1 MKHFNMKKII
11 RVAVISLLTSLSLTF
26 YLPQALAKGAEQPT
40 KKHLK
45 TQNLKNQASV
55 GRQVVKEAADAFKAT
70 EGALVALENN
80 QTKQALAA
88 LEVASGNLHLLLT
101 RDPSLSLVPIDVQVQ
116 VIEGIHDLKKI
127 KKLQD
132 MLEDLIDDDQFQAAR
147 PIVDSLVDEIRVT
160 TVSLPLATY
169 PAAIDLIAPLIDAGK
184 LDEAKQALID
194 VLNTFVV
201 EEDITPL
208 AIIRAEEKLDEAFQ
222 IEHTQDLKKESV
234 RDQIEKLANE
244 AKQEIKVAKA
254 LGYGTK
260 DDYEQLYEGIDAL
273 KKTIGR
279 SGFKG
284 EWHKLKKSL
293 SNFKNRIVHPAG

>member
-1 MKHFNMKKII
+1 MKYFKLKKII
-11 RVAVISLLTSLSLTF
+11 RVAVISLMTSLSLMF
-26 YLPQALAKGAEQPT
+26 YLPQALATGTQQPT
-40 KKHLK
+40 AKHEK
-45 TQNLKNQASV
+45 NQNLIKQAST

-70 EGALVALENN
+70 EAALIALQNN
-80 QTKQALAA
+80 QSKQALAA

-101 RDPSLSLVPIDVQVQ
+101 RDPSLGMVPIDVQVQ
-116 VIEGIHDLKKI
+116 VIEGIHDLKTI

-132 MLEDLIDDDQFQAAR
+132 ELEDLIDDDRFQAAR

-160 TVSLPLATY
+160 TISLPLATY
-169 PAAIDLIAPLIDAGK
+169 PTAIDLIAPLIDAGK
-184 LDEAKQALID
+184 LDEAKQALIN

-201 EEDITPL
+201 EEDVTPL
-208 AIIRAEEKLDEAFQ
+208 SIIRAEEKLDEAFQ

-244 AKQEIKVAKA
+244 AKQEIEVAET
-254 LGYGTK
+254 LGYGSK
-260 DDYEQLYEGIDAL
+260 DDFEVLYDGVNAL